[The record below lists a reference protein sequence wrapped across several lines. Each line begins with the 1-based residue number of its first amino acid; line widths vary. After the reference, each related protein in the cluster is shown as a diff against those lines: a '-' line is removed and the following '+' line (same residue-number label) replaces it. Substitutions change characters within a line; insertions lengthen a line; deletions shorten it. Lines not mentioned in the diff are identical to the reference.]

1 MFAEKAIFI
10 FIYLFNVNYYFVK
23 FETFSFHFLLYFI
36 IYLTT
41 RVTHFAPDLFYF
53 MFFFFYYLMK
63 TYQIFFCFIFLFYY
77 CLFKTIILYSIVYL
91 KGAVALKVA

>member
-53 MFFFFYYLMK
+53 MFFFFLLFDEN
-63 TYQIFFCFIFLFYY
+63 ISDFFLFYIFVLL
-77 CLFKTIILYSIVYL
+77 LFI
-91 KGAVALKVA
+91 